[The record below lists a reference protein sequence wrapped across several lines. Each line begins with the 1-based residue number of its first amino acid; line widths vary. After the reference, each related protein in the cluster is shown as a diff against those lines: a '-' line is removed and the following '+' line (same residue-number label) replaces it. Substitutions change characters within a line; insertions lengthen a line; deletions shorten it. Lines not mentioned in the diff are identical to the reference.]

1 MASFKFDGI
10 DYISASFEQLSSI
23 SDEEKMSILRPAAEF
38 LRAKYQETIRD
49 KFRQITGTL
58 AESISIEQKSDD
70 AGAYAH
76 VAPKGKHPGSSTGK
90 RKRRNGRSNGRYSG
104 TNEEIAYILNY
115 GSPRISPTHWL
126 ENANEEAAD
135 EIVAIEQQQWDE
147 LMTQKGL

>member
-10 DYISASFEQLSSI
+10 DYISASLEQLSNI
-23 SDEEKMSILRPAAEF
+23 SDAEKMSIIRPAAEF
-38 LRAKYQETIRD
+38 LKTTYENVIRS
-49 KFRQITGTL
+49 KFRQRSGALADSITV
-58 AESISIEQKSDD
+58 EQRSDE

-104 TNEEIAYILNY
+104 TNEEVAYILNY
-115 GSPRISPTHWL
+115 GSPRIAATHWM

-135 EIVAIEQQQWDE
+135 QVVAIQQEKWDE
-147 LMTQKGL
+147 LITQKGL